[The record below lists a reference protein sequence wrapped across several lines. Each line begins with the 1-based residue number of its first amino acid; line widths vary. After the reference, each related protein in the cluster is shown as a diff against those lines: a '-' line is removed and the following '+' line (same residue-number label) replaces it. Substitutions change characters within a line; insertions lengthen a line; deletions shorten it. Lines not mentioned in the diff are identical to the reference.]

1 MRVIKARAALL
12 SDFEVLQLLKDCEAE
27 QREDARHRKES
38 SADSAEDD
46 NEVPP
51 NLRTIQF
58 ETITSLSQG
67 FRPCSVQNAKH
78 IASFKKML
86 QDRGYVIPDT
96 NILEGAVGLTKAERL
111 QLVNHAP
118 GSVVELHTVRV
129 LTTNIKL
136 IEELGQRMSDEQ
148 IEDILRCVSSCLPMP
163 TESAS
168 APSVMD
174 TSYAPMSEDAI
185 DRPDVT
191 MEEVHA
197 AEEEDAFPE
206 EHFEHE
212 TAGAGMD
219 QVDDE

>member
-12 SDFEVLQLLKDCEAE
+12 SDFEVLQLLKECEAD
-27 QREDARHRKES
+27 QREDARNRKES
-38 SADSAEDD
+38 GADPAEDD
-46 NEVPP
+46 NDVPP

-58 ETITSLSQG
+58 ETIASLSQG
-67 FRPCSVQNAKH
+67 FRPCSVQNAQH
-78 IASFKKML
+78 ITSFKQL
-86 QDRGYVIPDT
+86 IHDRGYVVPDT

-118 GSVVELHTVRV
+118 ASVVELHT
-129 LTTNIKL
+129 I

-148 IEDILRCVSSCLPMP
+148 IEDILRCISSCLPMP

-168 APSVMD
+168 AAPVMD
-174 TSYAPMSEDAI
+174 TSYAPMSEDAV

-212 TAGAGMD
+212 TAGAVMD
-219 QVDDE
+219 QDDDE